1 MPIQSSSGPTRKS
14 CVRVAKQSVR
24 GVSLESQQLVAV
36 TGNLAHPVPE
46 PGSVVLMLTGCAGLL
61 GHLWRQG
68 AA

>member
-1 MPIQSSSGPTRKS
+1 M
-14 CVRVAKQSVR
+14 AF
-24 GVSLESQQLVAV
+24 VSLSSVGAVSLLNPQQLVAV
-36 TGNLAHPVPE
+36 TGNLAQPVPE